1 MILKHVEIQ
10 LKTAGN
16 QHVFVLIDAS
26 SIIMT
31 IWSRM
36 MVMATFGIWNLAVN
50 NDLVYV
56 KLTELVDLILVWSAG
71 NLTSGSCLI
80 CTLVNFM

>member
-26 SIIMT
+26 IIMT

-36 MVMATFGIWNLAVN
+36 MVMATFGIW
-50 NDLVYV
+50 DL
-56 KLTELVDLILVWSAG
+56 T
-71 NLTSGSCLI
+71 
-80 CTLVNFM
+80 